1 MVEPE
6 AIWVV
11 SDVAPDGTYVC
22 TVQAGD
28 DLAVTLDRQR
38 AVAYAMA
45 LYTAVGYA
53 EYDAAVLAQLTTLGV
68 GDRMA
73 AQCVADLR
81 ADRAP
86 VDDAATTPLRFV
98 PLVTAAKREP
108 GLFIEIGGRRVA
120 QWTTADGRQ
129 HAGHVL
135 DIVAAVDLD
144 AAYHRFLRGPVALD
158 DDRARAVVGSLSEH
172 RIGGSDDGR

>member
-1 MVEPE
+1 VAEPD
-6 AIWVV
+6 AIWVI
-11 SDVAPDGTYVC
+11 SDVAPDGTYVT

-38 AVAYAMA
+38 ALAYAVA

-53 EYDAAVLAQLTTLGV
+53 EYDAAVLKQLTTLGV
-68 GDRMA
+68 GERMA
-73 AQCVADLR
+73 ARCVADLR

-86 VDDAATTPLRFV
+86 VDDAATAPLRFV
-98 PLVTAAKREP
+98 PLVTAAREP
-108 GLFIEIGGRRVA
+108 ALFVEVNRRRIS
-120 QWTTADGRQ
+120 QWTPADGRQ

-144 AAYHRFLRGPVALD
+144 AAYLRFLRGPVALD
-158 DDRARAVVGSLSEH
+158 DDRARAVVGTLGEH
-172 RIGGSDDGR
+172 RIGGGSDG

>member
-1 MVEPE
+1 VAEPE

-38 AVAYAMA
+38 ALAYAVA
-45 LYTAVGYA
+45 LYAAVGYA
-53 EYDAAVLAQLTTLGV
+53 EYDAAVLKQLTTLGI
-68 GDRMA
+68 GEEMA
-73 AQCVADLR
+73 AHCVADLR

-86 VDDAATTPLRFV
+86 VDDAATAPLRFV
-98 PLVTAAKREP
+98 PLLTAKREP
-108 GLFIEIGGRRVA
+108 ALFVEVNGRRIS
-120 QWTTADGRQ
+120 QWTPADGRQ

-144 AAYHRFLRGPVALD
+144 AAYFRFLRGPVALAEG
-158 DDRARAVVGSLSEH
+158 RARAVVGSLGEY
-172 RIGGSDDGR
+172 RIGEGRG